1 MPRGEEII
9 PGLPF
14 VTRKA
19 CHAYFRGL
27 RAAAIPG
34 QPLAE
39 TEQLRALFRRHPDHE
54 ILEGA
59 GILYFT
65 VSFNAWHRRAF
76 KLVRTDG
83 SSALF
88 SLRTCVS
95 GRLSA
100 ADQDIRDIDLNA
112 ADFT

>member
-1 MPRGEEII
+1 MAFAVD
-9 PGLPF
+9 GLPF
-14 VTRKA
+14 KTQKA
-19 CHAYFRGL
+19 CLAWFRAL
-27 RAAAIPG
+27 RSRATPG

-39 TEQLRALFRRHPDHE
+39 TELLRALFARHPDHE

>member
-1 MPRGEEII
+1 MPRVAII

-14 VTRKA
+14 VTQKA
-19 CHAYFRGL
+19 CGTYFRGL

-39 TEQLRALFRRHPDHE
+39 TEMLRALFRRHPLHE

-65 VSFNAWHRRAF
+65 VGFNEWNRRAF
-76 KLVRTDG
+76 KLVRVDG
-83 SSALF
+83 TSALF
-88 SLRTCVS
+88 SLRTCLS
-95 GRLSA
+95 GKLSA
-100 ADQDIRDIDLNA
+100 AERDIRDIDMNA
-112 ADFT
+112 DLEL